1 MRKIY
6 STLLAT
12 SLVVFLSFSVLT
24 GCQQK
29 NQNKIETEL
38 EEEENDKYDG
48 MDKAIEFEIE
58 KTKITA
64 ARTDAVQALSWI
76 ERGPNGDFTG
86 GGNPRPTGQQTS
98 GRIRAVMIDSLD
110 PTHKTVFAGSVAGG
124 LWKTTDITVSPS
136 DWTLVNDFLSNLAI
150 ADICGCSKR
159 CRSF

>member
-58 KTKITA
+58 KTKDPA
-64 ARTDAVQALSWI
+64 
-76 ERGPNGDFTG
+76 TG
-86 GGNPRPTGQQTS
+86 KVPWAKLR
-98 GRIRAVMIDSLD
+98 
-110 PTHKTVFAGSVAGG
+110 VAM
-124 LWKTTDITVSPS
+124 D
-136 DWTLVNDFLSNLAI
+136 
-150 ADICGCSKR
+150 
-159 CRSF
+159 

>member
-58 KTKITA
+58 KTKDPATGKVPWAKLRVAMEQTEIAKITA

-110 PTHKTVFAGSVAGG
+110 PI
-124 LWKTTDITVSPS
+124 LLTTY
-136 DWTLVNDFLSNLAI
+136 
-150 ADICGCSKR
+150 
-159 CRSF
+159 